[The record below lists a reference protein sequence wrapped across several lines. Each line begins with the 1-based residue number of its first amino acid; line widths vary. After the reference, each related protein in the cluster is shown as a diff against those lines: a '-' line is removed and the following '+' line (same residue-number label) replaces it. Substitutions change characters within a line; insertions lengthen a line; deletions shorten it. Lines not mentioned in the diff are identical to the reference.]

1 MEQAFIAWNLPLFRF
16 IRSRIQNRELAED
29 LTQEVFIRAWRY
41 RDSFDVK
48 KSSLKNWLFVIAVN
62 LLRDY
67 YRKNKLQIEELNEDI
82 SHEINI
88 EKDAEQN
95 NLIRYVFRKMTEL
108 SERDQ
113 ELLLLRYKLDLKMED
128 IAEIM
133 KMELSAVKVAIHRA
147 IKKLKS
153 ICNDESH

>member
-1 MEQAFIAWNLPLFRF
+1 MPLFRF
-16 IRSRIQNRELAED
+16 IRSRIQNKELSED

-41 RDSFDVK
+41 KDSFDVK

-67 YRKNKLQIEELNEDI
+67 YRKNKLQIEELDENLSDETDI
-82 SHEINI
+82 K
-88 EKDAEQN
+88 KDAEQN
-95 NLIRYVFRKMTEL
+95 NLIHYVFQKITEL
-108 SERDQ
+108 PERDQ
-113 ELLLLRYKLDLKMED
+113 ELVLLRYKLDLKMED

-153 ICNDESH
+153 ICNDENY